1 MRITCIY
8 TFTYFRNL
16 EEDEG
21 TSHQQNKY
29 ARTELGN
36 RDDDNDVM
44 DDEAPPPGT
53 VRGEGVLGGREMSVS
68 QLFSNE
74 DRKIALQVVWSNG
87 GCVVPQLKGTYHLMP
102 LEVSTDDVT
111 QIDVTIV
118 TMIWLVSAYV

>member
-1 MRITCIY
+1 M
-8 TFTYFRNL
+8 

-21 TSHQQNKY
+21 ASHPQSKF

-36 RDDDNDVM
+36 GGDDNDLT

-53 VRGEGVLGGREMSVS
+53 VRGEGVLGGREVSVS
-68 QLFSNE
+68 RLFGDE

-102 LEVSTDDVT
+102 LEVSTDHVT
-111 QIDVTIV
+111 LIDVTMV
-118 TMIWLVSAYV
+118 TMIWLVSTYV